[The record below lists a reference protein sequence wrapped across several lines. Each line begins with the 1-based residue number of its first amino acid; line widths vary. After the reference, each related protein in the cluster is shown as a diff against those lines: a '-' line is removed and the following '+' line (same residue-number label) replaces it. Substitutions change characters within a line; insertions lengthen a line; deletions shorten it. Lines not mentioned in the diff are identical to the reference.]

1 MDELFNKNR
10 LKETLMEAKKRQRRI
25 VTSVSVRLDLL
36 EQLEERIPKGERSAF
51 LEKLLESAL
60 ENSGPVVA

>member
-36 EQLEERIPKGERSAF
+36 EQLEERIRKGERSAF

>member
-60 ENSGPVVA
+60 ENSRPVLA